1 MVCCIFG
8 GVGLLWVGLRNA
20 DNYVWLLSK
29 IFIPGMFNGLS
40 GLITTF
46 VSIHNSKNGVHYG
59 ATTIGTLA
67 ATGACTIICGSL
79 AVIYTVLK
87 FLAKRDHDQIHAA
100 APEGKAHKDGGEKGV
115 TQA

>member
-1 MVCCIFG
+1 MVFCIFG
-8 GVGLLWVGLRNA
+8 GVGLIWIGLRNA
-20 DNYVWLLSK
+20 DNYIWLLSK

-59 ATTIGTLA
+59 ATTIGTLI

-79 AVIYTVLK
+79 AVRYTVLK
-87 FLAKRDHDQIHAA
+87 FLAKRDHDQMYAA
-100 APEGKAHKDGGEKGV
+100 APEGKAHKDGGENGD